1 MLVLSGLIAV
11 WDWVR
16 LGLVH
21 SSPISHEAVT
31 TFLTTHFGII
41 HGSASSGLVF
51 FVQCSLGTEYKF
63 GTTGSHSDP
72 SKSGS
77 GACGGRPRR
86 DRLFDVAQ
94 LE

>member
-1 MLVLSGLIAV
+1 MALHRVG
-11 WDWVR
+11 WC
-16 LGLVH
+16 
-21 SSPISHEAVT
+21 
-31 TFLTTHFGII
+31 
-41 HGSASSGLVF
+41 F